1 MTQKENA
8 FKVSRKNYE
17 ANFLSGLR
25 DLRSESELFDITL
38 ACSDSNQRFLQAHR
52 VVLSACSAFFKTM
65 FRHQTSKQHPSIPN
79 PYVYLKGVTFK
90 ELTYVLDYMYQGE
103 VNVNES
109 DLDSFLAVS
118 EELEIEG
125 LSTKD
130 PEEKSLRQQKIN
142 GIKSEKPFKNYQQQ
156 SFNRPPIKNPL
167 KAEADALKKLPKRR
181 VSEEVPIT
189 KRLRP
194 KLYEQDYGDMEMS
207 NEPAQQMMQV
217 NLPFDMSL
225 KDVEEANP
233 DGLSVAKLYDSEHS
247 NENIHENYA
256 RDPETKIF
264 KCVFQ
269 EFDDASRTY
278 VVCGYET
285 KAKQCIE
292 DHVTAKH
299 FPAKKPCS
307 FCHKLQKDGGS
318 LRSHMYACS
327 KRGDKQVSYEK
338 ETSRKQPVKTEK
350 EESSVVLGF

>member
-1 MTQKENA
+1 MTGKENA

-17 ANFLSGLR
+17 ANFLNGLR

-38 ACSDSNQRFLQAHR
+38 ACSDSTQRFLQAHR

-65 FRHQTSKQHPSIPN
+65 FRNQTNQHSSIPN
-79 PYVYLKGVTFK
+79 PYIYLKGVSFK
-90 ELTYVLDYMYQGE
+90 ELNYVLDYMYQGE

-142 GIKSEKPFKNYQQQ
+142 GIKTEKPLPRPYQQ
-156 SFNRPPIKNPL
+156 SANIPIKQPI
-167 KAEADALKKLPKRR
+167 KAEAEAMKRLKRR
-181 VSEEVPIT
+181 VSVEQPLT

-194 KLYEQDYGDMEMS
+194 KLPVYGDMEMENDS
-207 NEPAQQMMQV
+207 QQTMQV
-217 NLPFDMSL
+217 NVSAYDTTMQ
-225 KDVEEANP
+225 DDE
-233 DGLSVAKLYDSEHS
+233 DGSDKQGLLSVAKIYDSEHS
-247 NENIHENYA
+247 SENIQENYS
-256 RDPETKIF
+256 RDPESKMF
-264 KCVFQ
+264 KCIFQ
-269 EFDDASRTY
+269 EFEEQSRTY
-278 VVCGYET
+278 AVCGYET

-299 FPAKKPCS
+299 FPQKKPCA
-307 FCHKLQKDGGS
+307 FCNKLQKDGGS

-327 KRGDKQVSYEK
+327 KRGEDKVTK
-338 ETSRKQPVKTEK
+338 DIRKQVKTESV
-350 EESSVVLGF
+350 ESTVLGF